1 MKIVNKM
8 EYKMLKQQPK
18 YRMQGDYMER
28 KIQKILIL
36 KVILFFLNLFLSK
49 DLLVI

>member
-36 KVILFFLNLFLSK
+36 KVILFLNLFLSK